1 MKQRFVLAA
10 ALSALCLS
18 TTVQAEPDTEAR
30 AQASRA
36 AIKEF
41 AATLKGELQAAMKAG
56 GPTQAI
62 SVCQD
67 RAPEIAASI
76 SKEKGWDVGRTSLK
90 LRNPANQPD
99 AWELAVLKKFEERK
113 AAGEPVKTIDYSEIV
128 EIDGRQ
134 HFRYM
139 KAIPTQAPCLNC
151 HGTDINP
158 AVVEKLDKLYPQ
170 DKARGFS
177 EGDIRGAFTIT
188 QPM

>member
-1 MKQRFVLAA
+1 MKQRLVLAA
-10 ALSALCLS
+10 ALSAVCLS
-18 TTVQAEPDTEAR
+18 ATVHAEPTVDPR
-30 AQASRA
+30 IQASRA
-36 AIKEF
+36 AIQQF
-41 AATLKGELQAAMKAG
+41 AGMLKGELQAAMKAG

-62 SVCQD
+62 SVCQE

-90 LRNPANQPD
+90 LRNPANRPD
-99 AWELAVLKKFEERK
+99 AWELAVLEKFEQRK
-113 AAGEPVKTIDYSEIV
+113 AAGEPVKTIDYSEVV
-128 EIDGRQ
+128 EVNGQ
-134 HFRYM
+134 KQFRYM

-151 HGTDINP
+151 HGTDLKP
-158 AVVEKLDKLYPQ
+158 AVVEKLDAFYPQ